1 MFDYTNK
8 QFLLKASWFFGI
20 LALILTFMNFSNN
33 YDVNKIDK
41 DTKNYI
47 DQQSS
52 NLSSYILLAISFVIW
67 IIYKN
72 K

>member
-20 LALILTFMNFSNN
+20 LSLILTFMNFSNN

-52 NLSSYILLAISFVIW
+52 NLSSYILLVISFVIW

>member
-52 NLSSYILLAISFVIW
+52 NLSSYILLVISFVIW